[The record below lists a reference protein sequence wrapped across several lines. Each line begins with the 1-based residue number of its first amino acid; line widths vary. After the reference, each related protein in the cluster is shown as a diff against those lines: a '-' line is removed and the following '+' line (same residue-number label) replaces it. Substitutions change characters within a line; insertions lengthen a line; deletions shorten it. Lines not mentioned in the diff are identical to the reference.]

1 MGNYTTSHY
10 RRGTTGIRRTT
21 VRRRRKQGPPEGLI
35 IAALLAIG
43 VIGVGA
49 WYASNRQ
56 SPPPVANQ
64 EVEWTP
70 SVVRTPE
77 TRTAQPA
84 TPPIATAV
92 APIAIQRPVEPVQ
105 AAPTAKKAISTPATT
120 ALPPVVAEATPDAPL
135 VNQWVDDPASRHAT
149 APAPT
154 RIHEGWFNIQTTMP
168 TLPTVRVDFRIP
180 LGTTGRPLPTAA
192 DLVLIFPYP
201 TEKAAISGIAKQLSD
216 KYGFTT
222 ISIRFPG
229 MGPKDKI
236 DDTDKTQ
243 WYYWPESGSGA
254 AWIHAI
260 EKVNTIAGFPKRK
273 AIAIGLSGGGS
284 AAGIFAD
291 THPEAIDAV
300 ANMAGRVFA
309 NVSVFRGPQ
318 LIMFGSNDY
327 VREPILRHA
336 NDYPDTSKNL
346 TVISFPPRWDSRG
359 KNFLWQHQFRDNAEQ
374 FFFAWIVAVSDLRIS
389 NGGKMPEAST
399 WPFVDS
405 ANHYPSAS
413 VQRLAALIPPSS
425 QTVTQHNTEV
435 ITASTA
441 TDVLPKGVV
450 IIDATGFED
459 DIEEIRRD
467 AEFFSDSGW
476 ATIAVT
482 LADKSLSETVNKI
495 LSMREYNQWSNLPRI
510 LIFDHGRNVSEFH
523 RLNNRT
529 IGTLLFRPSLT
540 AAKTL
545 SLISRSM
552 NNHNLTIFGDAEW
565 IRNRGANLDS
575 AKVELKILSAKKLS
589 EWHAQRCR
597 LALAFATK
605 CLANGK

>member
-1 MGNYTTSHY
+1 MGNYTSSYY

-43 VIGVGA
+43 IIGVGA

-56 SPPPVANQ
+56 APSPVASQ
-64 EVEWTP
+64 EIEWTP
-70 SVVRTPE
+70 SVVRIPE
-77 TRTAQPA
+77 TRTTQPT
-84 TPPIATAV
+84 TPPNPAAV
-92 APIAIQRPVEPVQ
+92 SPISIQRPVEPVQ
-105 AAPTAKKAISTPATT
+105 ATLNTKTATPIPVTT
-120 ALPPVVAEATPDAPL
+120 VLPPVVADVVHDEPLATP
-135 VNQWVDDPASRHAT
+135 WVDDPESRHAT
-149 APAPT
+149 VPAPT
-154 RIHEGWFNIQTTMP
+154 RIYEGWFEIPTTMP

-180 LGTTGRPLPTAA
+180 LGAAGRPLPTAA
-192 DLVLIFPYP
+192 DFVLIFPYP

-254 AWIHAI
+254 TWIQAI

-309 NVSVFRGPQ
+309 NVSVFRGPK

-336 NDYPDTSKNL
+336 NDYLNTSKNL
-346 TVISFPPRWDSRG
+346 TIISFPPRWDGRG
-359 KNFLWQHQFRDNAEQ
+359 KSFLWQHQFRDNAERL
-374 FFFAWIVAVSDLRIS
+374 FFEWIIAVSDLRIS
-389 NGGKMPEAST
+389 NRGKMPDAST
-399 WPFVDS
+399 WSFVDN

-425 QTVTQHNTEV
+425 LTVSQRNTEV
-435 ITASTA
+435 VTASTA
-441 TDVLPKGVV
+441 TDVLPKGVIV
-450 IIDATGFED
+450 IDATGFED
-459 DIEEIRRD
+459 NIDEIRRD

-482 LADKSLSETVNKI
+482 LTDKSLSETVNKI

-510 LIFDHGRNVSEFH
+510 LIFDHGRNVAEYH
-523 RLNNRT
+523 KLNNKT
-529 IGTLLFRPSLT
+529 IGTLLFRPSLS

-545 SLISRSM
+545 SLISHSM
-552 NNHNLTIFGDAEW
+552 KNHNLAIFGDAEW
-565 IRNRGANLDS
+565 IRNRGADLDP

-597 LALAFATK
+597 LTLAFATK